1 MTLDSAPLSDSRQ
14 AFSYLRYR
22 LYWGVILC
30 TGFAVQIMSVSV
42 SWQVYDLTREPLL
55 LGLIGLAQFLPA
67 LLLVLVTG
75 LVADRFSR
83 RKIIAVCL
91 GIELVCA
98 GCFFAYA
105 NAEAHEVRPIF
116 AVLVLLGIARAFANP
131 ANDSLVPNL
140 VPPDALAS
148 AIALNASAWH
158 LATITGPV
166 AGGLLYGISAETAYG
181 TAAALLCVGL
191 GLIMLIPKPPQ
202 RSSDQQTTIDFLLG
216 GFRYIWSEKI
226 VFGAISLDLF
236 AVLLGGAVALLPI
249 FARDILEVGPWGLGL
264 LRAAP
269 GIGALTMAAWL
280 ARFPIKDRAGYILFG
295 FVAAF
300 GFFILIFGLSKW
312 VWLSVPALVL
322 AGACDMVSVSV
333 RETLLQLW
341 TPDVVRGR
349 VSAVN
354 RVFIGASNEL
364 GEFRAG
370 LMAAWIGAVSAVAVG
385 GVGTMAVAA
394 IWARMFP
401 QLREARSL
409 DRRMV

>member
-1 MTLDSAPLSDSRQ
+1 MTLDSAPPSDSRQ

-22 LYWGVILC
+22 LYWCVILC

-42 SWQVYDLTREPLL
+42 SWQVYDLTRSPLL
-55 LGLIGLAQFLPA
+55 LGMIGLVQFLPA

-75 LVADRFSR
+75 LVADRLSR
-83 RKIIAVCL
+83 RKIIATCL
-91 GIELVCA
+91 GLELLCA
-98 GCFFAYA
+98 IAFFAYSE
-105 NAEAHEVRPIF
+105 AEAHEIGPIF

-131 ANDSLVPNL
+131 ANNSLVPNL
-140 VPPDALAS
+140 VPADALAS
-148 AIALNASAWH
+148 AIALNSSAWH

-166 AGGLLYGISAETAYG
+166 AGGLLYGVAPQVAYG
-181 TAAALLCVGL
+181 SAAVLLVAGIALIL
-191 GLIMLIPKPPQ
+191 LIPRPPQ
-202 RSSDQQTTIDFLLG
+202 HGSDQQTSLEFLLG
-216 GFRYIWSEKI
+216 GFRYIWKEKI

-236 AVLLGGAVALLPI
+236 AVLLGGAVALLPV
-249 FARDILEVGPWGLGL
+249 FARDILEVGPWGLGV

-269 GIGALTMAAWL
+269 GVGALAMAIYL
-280 ARFPIKDRAGYILFG
+280 ARFPIRDRAGYVLFG

-300 GFFILIFGLSKW
+300 GFFTLVFGLSKT
-312 VWLSVPALVL
+312 VWLSVPALAL
-322 AGACDMVSVSV
+322 AGACDMISVAV

-341 TPDVVRGR
+341 TPDAVRGR

-370 LMAAWIGAVSAVAVG
+370 VMAAWIGAVSAVAVG

-394 IWARMFP
+394 LWARMFP
-401 QLREARSL
+401 QLREARRL